1 MQRRLCAAI
10 LTFEAVSFGLV
21 TPVLIAVAGVSVAP
35 ALVIGLGLAIGCL
48 LVAGLLRHRWA
59 YAVGWALQAAA
70 IAVGLL
76 VPAMVLLGGVFLAL
90 WATAYL
96 MGERIERE
104 RAEWERTGQY
114 PGAGTGGAGG
124 GPSQPMA

>member
-21 TPVLIAVAGVSVAP
+21 TPVLIAVAEVAVAP
-35 ALVIGLGLAIGCL
+35 ALLIGLGLALGCL

-59 YAVGWALQAAA
+59 YAVGWALQVAA

-114 PGAGTGGAGG
+114 PGRTVGDAPPT
-124 GPSQPMA
+124 